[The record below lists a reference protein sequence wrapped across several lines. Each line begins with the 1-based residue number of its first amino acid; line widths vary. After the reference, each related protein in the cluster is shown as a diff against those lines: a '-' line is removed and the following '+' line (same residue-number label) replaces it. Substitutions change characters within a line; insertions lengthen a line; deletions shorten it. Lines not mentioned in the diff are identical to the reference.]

1 VIQVCLNG
9 SRARGPHPPEHP
21 AVPYTPAELAADA
34 SACVT
39 AGANSVHAH
48 VRDASGAESLEPA
61 DVAAAVEAIRAAAP
75 DTELSLSTGL
85 WITGGDVRRRA
96 DEIGG
101 WTVRPDVVSLNVAE
115 PGWRPLA
122 ASLRAQGI
130 GIEIGLASV
139 ADAREF
145 VSDPVA
151 GVVRALIEVEPQDP
165 DAAVAEAAAM
175 EAAFEEAG
183 FDVPR
188 LHHGSGPATWAVI
201 DAALALGR
209 DVRIGLEDVL
219 AGPDGEPVDGN
230 AALVRRLAG

>member
-1 VIQVCLNG
+1 VIQACLNG
-9 SRARGPHPPEHP
+9 ARRPDEHP
-21 AVPYTPAELAADA
+21 ALPVTPAALAADA
-34 SACVT
+34 AACVA
-39 AGANSVHAH
+39 AGAGSIHAH
-48 VRDASGAESLEPA
+48 LRDASGAESLAPG
-61 DVAAAVEAIRAAAP
+61 DVAATVAAFRAAVP
-75 DTELSLSTGL
+75 GTELSLSTGL
-85 WITGGDVRRRA
+85 WITGGDVGRRA
-96 DEIGG
+96 ELVAG
-101 WTVRPDVVSLNVAE
+101 WTAQPDLVSLNVSE

-122 ASLRAQGI
+122 ATLRRQGV

-145 VSDPVA
+145 VSEPVA
-151 GVVRALIEVEPQDP
+151 GVVRALIEVQPEDPQ
-165 DAAVAEAAAM
+165 AAVAEAEAM

-219 AGPDGEPVDGN
+219 AGPDGEPVEGN
-230 AALVRRLAG
+230 AALVRRLAR